1 MKQKKNT
8 RPIGLGSGLSS
19 LLGAEVEKNTDNYK
33 MVPIEFIKPGPW
45 QPRKIFDKEELESL
59 SNSIKKQGIIQPV
72 ILKSNGT
79 IKNNF
84 NNKITLQGILLTM
97 YDKRNKICEM
107 VSNDVKNH
115 FNDKVFKTIIP
126 RNVRISEAP
135 SYGQPVLMYDISC
148 PGSQAYA
155 SLAGEI
161 INQEKDLK

>member
-1 MKQKKNT
+1 
-8 RPIGLGSGLSS
+8 
-19 LLGAEVEKNTDNYK
+19 
-33 MVPIEFIKPGPW
+33 
-45 QPRKIFDKEELESL
+45 
-59 SNSIKKQGIIQPV
+59 
-72 ILKSNGT
+72 
-79 IKNNF
+79 
-84 NNKITLQGILLTM
+84 
-97 YDKRNKICEM
+97 M

-161 INQEKDLK
+161 NNKVKD